1 MANESTLLASTRAE
15 WLKFR
20 TVRSSILGVVVTV
33 VLTIG
38 LGVLVAIVT
47 RKNWNQLSAIR
58 VATFDPVSVSLVG
71 TILAQFAV
79 GVIGALFITT
89 EYSSG
94 SIRTTMAAVPNRFR
108 LIASKAIVLALSI
121 AVIGELVCFAAFLIA
136 QQIFRGVV
144 PTASLSNT
152 AVLRSVMLAGL
163 YLTLLALFGFA
174 LGLILRQ
181 SAASISVFVAVLL
194 IVPLIGLFLP
204 QSWQNDFSRF
214 EPSTLGQ
221 SMESPLNQVNA
232 FGAWSA
238 TLLLLVYVVVMLTI
252 AMTLFKRRD
261 AGASQ

>member
-1 MANESTLLASTRAE
+1 MANKSTLAASTRAE

-20 TVRSSILGVVVTV
+20 TVRSSILGVVVTIA
-33 VLTIG
+33 LTIG

-47 RKNWNQLSAIR
+47 RKNWNQLSTIR

-94 SIRTTMAAVPNRFR
+94 SIRTTLAAVPNRFR
-108 LIASKAIVLALSI
+108 LITSKVVVLTLSI
-121 AVIGELVCFAAFLIA
+121 ALIGEVTCVTAFLIA

-144 PTASLSNT
+144 PTASLSNGP
-152 AVLRSVMLAGL
+152 VLRSVMLAGL
-163 YLTLLALFGFA
+163 YLTLLALLGFA

-181 SAASISVFVAVLL
+181 SASSISVFVAVLL

-204 QSWQNDFSRF
+204 QSWQNVFSKF

-221 SMESPLNQVNA
+221 SMESPINQVNA

-238 TLLLLVYVVVMLTI
+238 TGILLGYIAVMLTV
-252 AMTLFKRRD
+252 AMTLFERRD